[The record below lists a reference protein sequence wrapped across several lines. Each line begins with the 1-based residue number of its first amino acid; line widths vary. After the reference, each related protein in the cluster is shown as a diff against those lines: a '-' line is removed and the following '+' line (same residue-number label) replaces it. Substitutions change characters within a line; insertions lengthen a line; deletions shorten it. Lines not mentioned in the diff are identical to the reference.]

1 METTHHRESPAPETS
16 DERAASWVER
26 RRLVLLGLVAL
37 LGLAV
42 RLWGIRWGAP
52 ERIDLHPD
60 EIDYI
65 IKYAQ
70 RVSPHNLDPGFLNY
84 PAFMMYLVS
93 FSSAILRRLGLL
105 VEVWQMHV
113 VGRCWSAL
121 FGAATAPVVYLL
133 ARELGARA
141 PGALLAALW
150 TALLPLHVW
159 ESHVAVTDVPM
170 TFWVTLTLL
179 AAVRLLRRDACHDWA
194 LAGAALGLATGS
206 KYTAALATAPI
217 LLATLL
223 NGRPAAQ
230 RVRGLA
236 IAGAVALAA
245 CFIVTPYSFLRL
257 PDTLAAIRF
266 ESRHTMGHHFGFS
279 VPADGWQY
287 RRYVYQLV
295 AAWPFSY
302 GLGLYLSVAAGT
314 LWALL
319 RLNRRSAI
327 VLGFAALFFG
337 VTGSW
342 TLTPLRYYLPVLVVG
357 ALLAGLWQGAWLA
370 AGSGWRRTVAL
381 SAVALALGYTSVFTW
396 QTTRRYGHETRVEAA
411 RWLETWKPRGLLFGA
426 GWERY
431 LAQPL
436 PGSKI
441 SYESGRE
448 RDLADSQK
456 LASFDLIEVS
466 SLVYRRHY
474 RHGDAGAIALYD
486 SLGKP
491 GSGLRL
497 VKRFES
503 DFLNKSL
510 YTTLDPMFEGYFLSP
525 TLEFYEPVRRP

>member
-1 METTHHRESPAPETS
+1 MATRQNHESPDTGGSRGRATPRA
-16 DERAASWVER
+16 ER
-26 RRLVLLGLVAL
+26 LLVAALSLTTL
-37 LGLAV
+37 LGLAL

-52 ERIDLHPD
+52 DRIDLHPD
-60 EIDYI
+60 EIDYV

-70 RVSPHNLDPGFLNY
+70 RVSLHNLDPGFLNY

-105 VEVWQMHV
+105 SEVWQIHV

-133 ARELGARA
+133 ARELGGRA

-150 TALLPLHVW
+150 MALLPLHVW

-170 TFWVTLTLL
+170 TFWLTLTLL
-179 AAVRLLRRDACHDWA
+179 AAVRLLRRDAWRDWA

-217 LLATLL
+217 LLAALL
-223 NGRPAAQ
+223 NGRPWGRRA
-230 RVRGLA
+230 RGLA
-236 IAGAVALAA
+236 VAGAVALAA
-245 CFIVTPYSFLRL
+245 CFLVAPYSFLRL

-266 ESRHTMGHHFGFS
+266 ESRHTMGHHYGFS
-279 VPADGWQY
+279 IPAAGWQY
-287 RRYVYQLV
+287 RRYLYQIA

-302 GLGLYLSVAAGT
+302 GLGLYFSVVAGT
-314 LWALL
+314 IWAVL
-319 RLNRRSAI
+319 RPDRRSAV
-327 VLGFAALFFG
+327 VLAFAALFFG

-342 TLTPLRYYLPVLVVG
+342 TLTPLRYYLPLLVVG
-357 ALLAGLWQGAWLA
+357 VLLAGLWQGAWLA
-370 AGSGWRRTVAL
+370 SGSAWRR
-381 SAVALALGYTSVFTW
+381 AVALAAVVFALGYTSVFCW

-411 RWLETWKPRGLLFGA
+411 RWLETWKPGGSVLGV

-441 SYESGRE
+441 TYETGRE
-448 RDLADSQK
+448 RDLADPLK
-456 LASFDLIEVS
+456 LSSFGLVEVS

-474 RHGDAGAIALYD
+474 RHGDAGAMAVYD
-486 SLGKP
+486 PLGRP
-491 GSGLRL
+491 ESGLRL
-497 VKRFES
+497 VKRFEA
-503 DFLNKSL
+503 DFLNKKL
-510 YTTLDPMFEGYFLSP
+510 FEYLDPMFEGYFISP
-525 TLEFYEPVRRP
+525 TLEFYEPVK

>member
-1 METTHHRESPAPETS
+1 LLRMGTHESPAPAPVAG
-16 DERAASWVER
+16 RAAAGVER
-26 RRLVLLGLVAL
+26 RRTVLLGLITL
-37 LGLAV
+37 LGLAL

-70 RVSPHNLDPGFLNY
+70 RVSLHNLDPGFLNY

-105 VEVWQMHV
+105 HEVWQIHV

-133 ARELGARA
+133 ARELGGRA

-170 TFWVTLTLL
+170 TFWVTVTLL
-179 AAVRLLRRDACHDWA
+179 AAVRLLRRDAWHDWA

-206 KYTAALATAPI
+206 KYTAALATAPV
-217 LLATLL
+217 LLAALL
-223 NGRPAAQ
+223 NGRPPARRA
-230 RVRGLA
+230 RGLA
-236 IAGAVALAA
+236 IAGAAALAA
-245 CFIVTPYSFLRL
+245 CFLVAPYSFLRL

-266 ESRHTMGHHFGFS
+266 ESRHTMGHHYGFS

-314 LWALL
+314 LWAVL
-319 RLNRRSAI
+319 RPDRRSAV
-327 VLGFAALFFG
+327 VLGFAALFFS

-342 TLTPLRYYLPVLVVG
+342 TLTPLRYYLPLLVVG

-370 AGSGWRRTVAL
+370 AGSRWRRAVAL
-381 SAVALALGYTSVFTW
+381 AAVVLALGYTSVFCW

-411 RWLETWKPRGLLFGA
+411 RWLETWKPA
-426 GWERY
+426 GSLIGIGWVRY

-441 SYESGRE
+441 AYAAGSE
-448 RDLADSQK
+448 RDLADRPK
-456 LASFDLIEVS
+456 MASFDLIEVS

-474 RHGDAGAIALYD
+474 RHGDAGAIAIYD
-486 SLGKP
+486 GLRRP
-491 GSGLRL
+491 ESGLKL
-497 VKRFES
+497 VRRFEA
-503 DFLNKSL
+503 DFLNKKL

-525 TLEFYEPVRRP
+525 TLEFYEPVTPP